1 LLTVGVDTRDVK
13 FMRWQGGADVDANAT
28 TSFRIRAVFAVEYKS
43 WNTSDVGGL
52 QPRFRYEADVNLMQ
66 G

>member
-1 LLTVGVDTRDVK
+1 
-13 FMRWQGGADVDANAT
+13 MRWQGGADVDANAT

-43 WNTSDVGGL
+43 WNTSGVGGL